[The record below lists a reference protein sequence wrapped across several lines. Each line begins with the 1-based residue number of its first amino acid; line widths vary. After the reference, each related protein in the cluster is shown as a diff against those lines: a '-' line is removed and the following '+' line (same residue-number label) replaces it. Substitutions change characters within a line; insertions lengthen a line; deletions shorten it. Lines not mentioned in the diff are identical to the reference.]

1 MLYLAVN
8 ACHHL
13 VFAVFF
19 CVEHDDTTVIMIM
32 TEKNA
37 WAMANSLFTVL
48 LVCWGKSNGKSRWH
62 SGGCG
67 WIPGLGLRYHA
78 LIIMQLCIMNYTLC
92 INNYAIMP

>member
-19 CVEHDDTTVIMIM
+19 CVEHDDTAVIMIM

-37 WAMANSLFTVL
+37 WAMANSFFTVL
-48 LVCWGKSNGKSRWH
+48 LVCWGNPTVKAVGTVADVVEFL
-62 SGGCG
+62 G
-67 WIPGLGLRYHA
+67 WGS
-78 LIIMQLCIMNYTLC
+78 
-92 INNYAIMP
+92 AIMP

>member
-48 LVCWGKSNGKSRWH
+48 LVCWGNPTVKAVGTVADVV
-62 SGGCG
+62 GFLG
-67 WIPGLGLRYHA
+67 WGS
-78 LIIMQLCIMNYTLC
+78 
-92 INNYAIMP
+92 AIMP

>member
-37 WAMANSLFTVL
+37 WVMANSFFTVL
-48 LVCWGKSNGKSRWH
+48 MVCGGNPTVKAVGTVADVVGFLGWGS
-62 SGGCG
+62 
-67 WIPGLGLRYHA
+67 
-78 LIIMQLCIMNYTLC
+78 
-92 INNYAIMP
+92 AIMP

>member
-19 CVEHDDTTVIMIM
+19 CVEHDDTAVIMIM

-37 WAMANSLFTVL
+37 WVMANSLFTVL
-48 LVCWGKSNGKSRWH
+48 LVCGGNPTVKAVGTVADVVGFLGWGS
-62 SGGCG
+62 
-67 WIPGLGLRYHA
+67 
-78 LIIMQLCIMNYTLC
+78 
-92 INNYAIMP
+92 AIMP

>member
-37 WAMANSLFTVL
+37 WAMANIFFTVL
-48 LVCWGKSNGKSRWH
+48 LVCWGNPTVKAVGTVADVV
-62 SGGCG
+62 GFLG
-67 WIPGLGLRYHA
+67 WGS
-78 LIIMQLCIMNYTLC
+78 
-92 INNYAIMP
+92 AIMP

>member
-37 WAMANSLFTVL
+37 WVMANSLFTVL
-48 LVCWGKSNGKSRWH
+48 LVCWGNPTVKAVGTVADVV
-62 SGGCG
+62 GFLG
-67 WIPGLGLRYHA
+67 WGF
-78 LIIMQLCIMNYTLC
+78 
-92 INNYAIMP
+92 AIMP

>member
-19 CVEHDDTTVIMIM
+19 CVEHDDTAVIMIM

-37 WAMANSLFTVL
+37 WAMANSFFTVL
-48 LVCWGKSNGKSRWH
+48 LVCWGNPTVKAVGTVADVV
-62 SGGCG
+62 GFLG
-67 WIPGLGLRYHA
+67 WGS
-78 LIIMQLCIMNYTLC
+78 
-92 INNYAIMP
+92 AIMP

>member
-48 LVCWGKSNGKSRWH
+48 LVCWGNPTVKSVGTVADVV
-62 SGGCG
+62 GFLG
-67 WIPGLGLRYHA
+67 WGS
-78 LIIMQLCIMNYTLC
+78 
-92 INNYAIMP
+92 AIMP

>member
-37 WAMANSLFTVL
+37 WAMANSFFTVL
-48 LVCWGKSNGKSRWH
+48 LVCWGNPTVKAVGTVADVV
-62 SGGCG
+62 GFLG
-67 WIPGLGLRYHA
+67 WGS
-78 LIIMQLCIMNYTLC
+78 
-92 INNYAIMP
+92 AIMP

>member
-19 CVEHDDTTVIMIM
+19 CVEHDDTAVIMIM

-37 WAMANSLFTVL
+37 WAMANSFFTVL
-48 LVCWGKSNGKSRWH
+48 LVCWGYPTVKAVGTVADVA
-62 SGGCG
+62 GYLG
-67 WIPGLGLRYHA
+67 WGS
-78 LIIMQLCIMNYTLC
+78 
-92 INNYAIMP
+92 AIMP